1 MKICKNL
8 LQNLWK
14 SFQVSK
20 KSDWTLENIK
30 DKLMAAADPKNRGE
44 LLWPLRVA
52 LTGKE
57 KSPSPWEVAWAIGK
71 DESMNRINNALG
83 K

>member
-1 MKICKNL
+1 LDIFSGIEEK
-8 LQNLWK
+8 
-14 SFQVSK
+14 
-20 KSDWTLENIK
+20 DWELNNIK
-30 DKLMAAADPKNRGE
+30 DKLMEAADPKNRGE

-57 KSPSPWEVAWAIGK
+57 KSPSPWEVAWVIGK
-71 DESMNRINNALG
+71 EESIKRIKMAIE